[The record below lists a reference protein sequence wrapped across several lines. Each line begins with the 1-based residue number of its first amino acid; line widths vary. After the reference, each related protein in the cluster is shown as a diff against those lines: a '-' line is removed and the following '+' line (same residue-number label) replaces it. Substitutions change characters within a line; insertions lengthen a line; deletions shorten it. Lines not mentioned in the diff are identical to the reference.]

1 MTKTKTPPKSGKN
14 ASVRA
19 KPRATITEVAKAA
32 GVATG
37 TVSRVFNNHADV
49 HEDIRARVHAAAAK
63 LGYVRLRQRKRS
75 RAGGDRSKTGNI
87 GVVCFGMEDALV
99 HLPVVSTALQG
110 IERSLSAEGRSVL
123 FANIP
128 DGERVPPFLTDDHV
142 SGLILKGPNQ
152 GTIPAAAKSELVRS
166 INRYPHVWLMG
177 RPLNARGDHVNFST
191 LQAGQLVAE
200 HLHEKGH
207 RRVAFFNPK
216 PGQVQFE
223 QLKAAFYIATNQFGL
238 EYSLLEAPP
247 PDKRVWP
254 LPAITLLDNVRDL
267 IEKWAAIPA
276 KKRPTALFVPS
287 DRTAVQLYSILNQM
301 GLHVAKDVSVISC
314 NNEESLVMNLHPA
327 VTTVDVQADLI
338 GHLTVDQLS
347 WRVEHPEIDQ
357 DIQVLVT
364 PSLVVRDS
372 VAQL

>member
-1 MTKTKTPPKSGKN
+1 MRT
-14 ASVRA
+14 

-75 RAGGDRSKTGNI
+75 RAGGDRAKTGNI

-128 DGERVPPFLTDDHV
+128 DGERVPPFLADDHV
-142 SGLILKGPNQ
+142 GGLILKGPNQ
-152 GTIPAAAKSELVRS
+152 GNIPSPAKSELVRS

-191 LQAGQLVAE
+191 LQAGQFIAE
-200 HLHEKGH
+200 HLRERGH

-223 QLKAAFYIATNQFGL
+223 QLKAAFYIAATQLGL
-238 EYSLLEAPP
+238 EYSLLESPP
-247 PDKRVWP
+247 PDTRIWP
-254 LPAITLLDNVRDL
+254 LPAITLIDNVRHL
-267 IEKWAAIPA
+267 VEEWAALPA

-287 DRTAVQLYSILNQM
+287 DRTAVQLYSVLNQT

-327 VTTVDVQADLI
+327 VTTIDVQADLI
-338 GHLTVDQLS
+338 GHLAVDQLS
-347 WRVEHPEIDQ
+347 WRVEHPEVEQ

-364 PSLVVRDS
+364 PKLIVRDS